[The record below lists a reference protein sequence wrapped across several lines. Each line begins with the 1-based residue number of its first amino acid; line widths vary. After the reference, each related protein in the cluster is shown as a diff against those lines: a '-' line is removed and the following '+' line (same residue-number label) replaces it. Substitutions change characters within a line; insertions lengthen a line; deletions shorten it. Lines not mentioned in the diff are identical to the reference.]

1 VSPGFDAPP
10 LGGTLPDP
18 CATLRY
24 VGDRPIFRAFLEQ
37 AQRAPDALCLEWSEG
52 VCSYGELER
61 ISRRLALCLRARGV
75 GPGHSVAIVAERGP
89 ALIYAMLG
97 ALRSGATFYVA
108 DAAYPAA
115 RIEQCVRQLQP
126 SMLLMCAQVQVSAQV
141 TQLLADET
149 KLVRVPASPETA
161 LAELGAL
168 VPDGPLA
175 EVEPASDA
183 YVMFTSGSTGQPKA
197 VVTSHP
203 PLVHFVQ
210 WHVRTHRFDDRERFS
225 LLSGL
230 SHDPV
235 LRDIFTPLSIGAAL
249 CIPTQAVLFNPA
261 LLADWLRDRQ
271 ISVCHLT
278 PAMGEII
285 AEGAESSGT
294 ALPMLRAMFWGGD
307 ALNAKTSSRVH
318 AVAPNAR
325 QVNFY
330 GATETPQ
337 AMGFYPID
345 PSSPPAVYPI
355 GRGIDAV
362 QLLVVNATSELCAV
376 GELGEIWVR
385 TPYLSNG
392 YQGDAAQTQSRF
404 TPSPFS
410 QQLSDV
416 CYRTGDLGRYLPD
429 GDITLAGRA
438 DHQVKVRGF
447 RVEPAEIAAAI
458 ERVPGVARAVVVAK
472 ELPAGGKA
480 LVAYYT
486 RTLPA
491 AASASALALCPS
503 PADIKQAVGR
513 ELPAYMVP
521 AFVTQLEAFPLL
533 PNGKID
539 IAGLPTAD
547 ARDPVRPAS
556 YVAPTTAQERLLVD
570 IWQDVLRSDNVGVND
585 SFLDIGGDSLSALM
599 VMVRMQKLGLPD
611 SVAQGILQGRT
622 IRELAGGA
630 AANDK
635 LTPQAQTNLLVNIV
649 RGVLVMLIVTEHW
662 LAGFL
667 PHVLTR
673 IEPWLGVFFGLATP
687 GFAGVFGVSLGY
699 GYYTKYLVNRAQTAR
714 SLKLGAFV
722 LSSAILLGGLV
733 RVVIVLLQ
741 EGKIDVTR
749 FFASFLSVLLY
760 YLLAMGTVRLW
771 FAFIARFKSP
781 YVGCVTLIGLFLVSS
796 RITWSLIGH
805 LELTGFL
812 QLAQTLLVAKFNYF
826 KMSAGV
832 LAGMMAGIAL
842 KKRERL
848 PALLPTLG
856 VALAAVTLA
865 MALLRLVDGSLM
877 RIHDGDDMRLWR
889 WVFCAG
895 AVLCIAALAS
905 DAITRRLA
913 PGLARS
919 FARLLGVVG
928 QCALP
933 FFVLHVLVIDV
944 YVLLSLAKVPRA
956 LGLGLTIGPFL
967 GFGGW
972 MVARIYTLYYG
983 TSSSERPSLRPS

>member
-1 VSPGFDAPP
+1 
-10 LGGTLPDP
+10 
-18 CATLRY
+18 
-24 VGDRPIFRAFLEQ
+24 VGDSPIFRAFLEQ
-37 AQRAPDALCLEWSEG
+37 AQRAPDAACLEWAEG
-52 VCSYGELER
+52 VCSYGELEH
-61 ISRRLALCLRARGV
+61 ISRRLALCLRARGI

-89 ALIYAMLG
+89 ALVYAMLG
-97 ALRSGATFYVA
+97 ALRAGATFYVA

-126 SMLLMCAQVQVSAQV
+126 SMLLLCAQVQVSAQV
-141 TQLLADET
+141 TRLLADET
-149 KLVRVPASPETA
+149 KLLRVPAMPETA
-161 LAELGAL
+161 LAEFAAL
-168 VPDGPLA
+168 VADGPLLP

-203 PLVHFVQ
+203 PLAHFVR
-210 WHVRTHRFDDRERFS
+210 WHARTHHFDDRERFS

-235 LRDIFTPLSIGAAL
+235 LRDIFTPLSIGATL

-261 LLADWLRDRQ
+261 LLADWLRDQQ

-294 ALPMLRAMFWGGD
+294 ALPALRALFWGGD
-307 ALNAKTSSRVH
+307 ALNAKTSRRVH

-345 PSSPPAVYPI
+345 PLSPPAVYPI

-362 QLLVVNATSELCAV
+362 QLLVVNATNQLCAV

-429 GDITLAGRA
+429 GDIALAGRA

-447 RVEPAEIAAAI
+447 RVEPAEIAASI
-458 ERVPGVARAVVVAK
+458 ERVPGVTRAVVVAK
-472 ELPAGGKA
+472 ELPSGGKA
-480 LVAYYT
+480 LAAYYT
-486 RTLPA
+486 RQVSA
-491 AASASALALCPS
+491 GASASALALSPS

-521 AFVTQLEAFPLL
+521 AFVIYLDAFPLL

-539 IAGLPTAD
+539 IAGLPSAD
-547 ARDPVRPAS
+547 ARDPTRPAS

-570 IWQDVLRSDNVGVND
+570 IWQDVLRSDNVGIDD

-611 SVAQGILQGRT
+611 SVAQGILQGKT

-630 AANDK
+630 APNDK
-635 LTPQAQTNLLVNIV
+635 LTPQAQTNLLVNMV

-667 PHVLTR
+667 PHVLLQLQ
-673 IEPWLGVFFGLATP
+673 PWLGVFFGLATP

-714 SLKLGAFV
+714 SLRLGALV
-722 LSSAILLGGLV
+722 LSGAILLGGLV
-733 RVVIVLLQ
+733 RVAIVLLQ

-760 YLLAMGTVRLW
+760 YLLAMCTVRLW
-771 FAFIARFKSP
+771 FAFIASFKSP
-781 YVGCVTLIGLFLVSS
+781 YIGCVTLIGLFLLSS
-796 RITWSLIGH
+796 RITWGLIGH
-805 LELTGFL
+805 LELSGFL

-842 KKRERL
+842 KRRQRL
-848 PALLPTLG
+848 PGLLPTLS
-856 VALAAVTLA
+856 VALLAVA
-865 MALLRLVDGSLM
+865 MAMGLLRVVDGSLI

-889 WVFCAG
+889 WVLCAG
-895 AVLCIAALAS
+895 AVLCIGALAS
-905 DAITRRLA
+905 DAITSRML
-913 PGLARS
+913 PGFARS
-919 FARLLGVVG
+919 LTRLIGVIG

-944 YVLLSLAKVPRA
+944 YVLLSLAHVPRA
-956 LGLGLTIGPFL
+956 LGLGLTVGPFV
-967 GFGGW
+967 GFCGW

-983 TSSSERPSLRPS
+983 TSASQHASLRPNAAR